1 MNASK
6 STDWYSH
13 WTKEYNDLCNSRWK
27 ETRDR
32 MAAKFKDADDYILKD
47 YMIPTLH
54 FYKDIDKRMD
64 YLHDFVKK
72 NYDKDKDKFHKM
84 SGRYSHE
91 FNRNHGILKDLIK
104 ELEEKTKNKTMKQ
117 ASDCL
122 QEDAALHTSANCA
135 FYLFAY
141 ENLLREFGFLVERL
155 IM

>member
-47 YMIPTLH
+47 YMIPTLR

-72 NYDKDKDKFHKM
+72 NYDKDKDKFHKVM
-84 SGRYSHE
+84 LMNRDMHIAKQF
-91 FNRNHGILKDLIK
+91 FNFDIAVRSYEILRTQTVLSVLGGKIL
-104 ELEEKTKNKTMKQ
+104 
-117 ASDCL
+117 L
-122 QEDAALHTSANCA
+122 QRPAFCRKGGALQ
-135 FYLFAY
+135 FIQR
-141 ENLLREFGFLVERL
+141 REAGF
-155 IM
+155 